1 LQELE
6 DSCGVKLAFVENQFG
21 PGAAGALSFN
31 VMAAVA
37 QYYSDNLRTEVIKG
51 IDEKVRQGWLP
62 GLAPYG
68 YMNVPGDREHPI
80 LPHPKNADGVRMI
93 FDLYSRGDMTFEM
106 LADRLEAAGH
116 VFRPSVP
123 RFTRS
128 ALSYILN
135 NPVYLGV
142 VVWRGKTYPGK
153 HEPLVDRAIFEQ
165 CQDVLHGRNRRT
177 GSPDIVLSGGLFR
190 CAHCGQSITGEKVKK
205 KLADG
210 SVNFHT
216 YYRCAN
222 NKPGPEHPR
231 VRWREADMERAIA
244 EELGKMRI
252 ESDGMRD
259 LVRTA
264 MEKAFADLG
273 EQKRRQA
280 ALLAKR
286 KTEIKTMQD
295 RLLTAFLNGTI
306 DEPTFAA
313 KSEGFKCELEQVER
327 NLEQAD
333 RMDPSRGQAALAVF
347 DWCQNAAE
355 TWLGSNKDARR
366 EILDLVCL
374 NRQVSSAS
382 LCLKMKRPF
391 RELAERPF
399 SKESRGDWHGIET
412 IWEGL
417 ATAASVA
424 GS

>member
-1 LQELE
+1 
-6 DSCGVKLAFVENQFG
+6 
-21 PGAAGALSFN
+21 
-31 VMAAVA
+31 
-37 QYYSDNLRTEVIKG
+37 VIKG

-80 LPHPKNADGVRMI
+80 LPHPRNADGVRMI

-106 LADRLEAAGH
+106 LADRLAAGGH

-135 NPVYLGV
+135 NRVYLGV
-142 VVWRGKTYPGK
+142 VVWRGRTYPGK
-153 HEPLVDRAIFEQ
+153 HEPLIGRELFEK

-205 KLADG
+205 RLADG

-222 NKPGPEHPR
+222 NRPGPEHPR
-231 VRWREADMERAIA
+231 VRWREADLERAIA

-252 ESDGMRD
+252 ESDGIRD
-259 LVRTA
+259 LVRSA
-264 MEKAFADLG
+264 MAKAFADIG
-273 EQKRRQA
+273 ERKRRQI

-313 KSEGFKCELEQVER
+313 KSEDLKREAEQVER

-347 DWCQNAAE
+347 DWCQNAAQ
-355 TWLGSNKDARR
+355 TWLGSNKEVRR

-374 NRQVSSAS
+374 NRRVSSAS
-382 LCLKMKRPF
+382 LCLEMRRPF

-399 SKESRGDWHGIET
+399 SKESRSPTPGIEQIIVRFIESWAVT
-412 IWEGL
+412 
-417 ATAASVA
+417 